1 MSGASECLV
10 NFYMAQVLIQ
20 RIDTLLREKNNQEL
34 QQVLEQEDARTI
46 ADVINELPSGELEIF
61 ALLPPEKQAATAM
74 FFSDTSRALILPQLS
89 DPVLARLF
97 YFLDEDNATDILQQL
112 PNARQK
118 DILKHVHEDRR
129 LRIEKLLKFGPETA
143 GGLMDLNFIELP
155 PETKIND
162 VIEAVQNYAKQH
174 KRVPTVILHTSEG
187 IRWAPARTLVT
198 APNST
203 EVMRVSRAVPVILH
217 TADREEVLELMGKE
231 NSDIIAVADEYQK
244 ILGIIHMNDILRI
257 ARVEASEDLYRMGAV
272 GHIDTSYL
280 ESKFFT
286 IWKKRAGWL
295 SILFVAELFTFTALS
310 RFESSIAAVT
320 ALALFVPLAISTGGN
335 SGSQAAT
342 IITRAM
348 ALGHITIRD
357 WWRVFRHEFFM
368 GSALGL
374 SLGIIG
380 FIRASL
386 TPQHILGSA
395 NRLLIGLVIG
405 LSVAGICLWGTLV
418 GSMLPIV
425 FKKLGVDPAYASSPF
440 VATFVDVTGIII
452 YFSIANAF
460 ILPLI

>member
-1 MSGASECLV
+1 MELSLIEHLENLV
-10 NFYMAQVLIQ
+10 
-20 RIDTLLREKNNQEL
+20 REKNNQEL
-34 QQVLEQEDARTI
+34 QQFLEHEDARSVAEI
-46 ADVINELPSGELEIF
+46 INEIPSGKLEIF
-61 ALLPPEKQAATAM
+61 VLLPPEKQAAVLRL
-74 FFSDTSRALILPQLS
+74 FSDSTREIVPPQLPDS
-89 DPVLARLF
+89 MLARLF
-97 YFLDEDNATDILQQL
+97 HFLDEDNATDILQQL
-112 PNARQK
+112 PSERQNN
-118 DILKHVHEDRR
+118 ILKGVSEDRR

-155 PETKIND
+155 AATKINE
-162 VIEAVQNYAKQH
+162 VIDAVQKYAKQH
-174 KRVPTVILHTSEG
+174 KQVPIVMLQTKDGV
-187 IRWAPARTLVT
+187 RWAPARKLVS
-198 APNST
+198 APKNV
-203 EVMRVSRAVPVILH
+203 EIVRVSREVPTILH

-231 NSDIIAVADEYQK
+231 NGDIICVIDENK
-244 ILGIIHMNDILRI
+244 KMLGIIHIKDLLRI

-286 IWKKRAGWL
+286 IWKKRFGWL
-295 SILFVAELFTFTALS
+295 SVLFIAELFTFTALS

-348 ALGHITIRD
+348 ALGHINLRD
-357 WWRVFRHEFFM
+357 WWKVFRHEFFM
-368 GSALGL
+368 GIVLGL
-374 SLGIIG
+374 SLGVIG
-380 FIRASL
+380 FFRASL

-395 NRLLIGLVIG
+395 NRLIIGSVIG

-418 GSMLPIV
+418 GSMLPIA
-425 FKKLGVDPAYASSPF
+425 FKRLGVDPAYASSPF

-460 ILPLI
+460 ILG

>member
-1 MSGASECLV
+1 MSKVL
-10 NFYMAQVLIQ
+10 AQHVEVL
-20 RIDTLLREKNNQEL
+20 LHEKNNQEL
-34 QQVLEQEDARTI
+34 LRNLEQEDARTI
-46 ADVINELPSGELEIF
+46 ADIISELPGRELEIF
-61 ALLPPEKQAATAM
+61 GVLPPEKQAATSM
-74 FFSDTSRALILPQLS
+74 FFSETARALILPQLS
-89 DPVLARLF
+89 DLVLARFF
-97 YFLDEDNATDILQQL
+97 YFLDEDNATDILQQF
-112 PNARQK
+112 PKTRQT
-118 DILKHVHEDRR
+118 DILKHVHEDKR

-155 PETKIND
+155 PTTKIND
-162 VIEAVQNYAKQH
+162 AIDAVQKHTKQH
-174 KRVPTVILHTSEG
+174 KQVPTVILHTIDG
-187 IRWAPARTLVT
+187 VHWAPARMLVT
-198 APNST
+198 APNNI
-203 EVMRVSRAVPVILH
+203 EVTRVSRSVPTILH

-231 NSDIIAVADEYQK
+231 NSDIISVTDEHQK
-244 ILGIIHMNDILRI
+244 TLGIIHMNDLLRI

-272 GHIDTSYL
+272 GHIDASYL
-280 ESKFFT
+280 ESKFVT

-295 SILFVAELFTFTALS
+295 SILFIAELFTFTALS

-348 ALGHITIRD
+348 ALGHITVRD
-357 WWRVFRHEFFM
+357 WWRVFRHELLM
-368 GSALGL
+368 GMALGL
-374 SLGIIG
+374 SLGLIG
-380 FIRASL
+380 FLRASL

-405 LSVAGICLWGTLV
+405 FSVAGICLWGTIV

-460 ILPLI
+460 ILH

>member
-1 MSGASECLV
+1 MDQA
-10 NFYMAQVLIQ
+10 LIQ
-20 RIDTLLREKNNQEL
+20 RIEIFLRERNNLEL
-34 QQVLEQEDARTI
+34 QQILEGEEAGDV
-46 ADVINELPSGELEIF
+46 ADIIGEFPDNQMEIF
-61 ALLPPEKQAATAM
+61 LLLPPEKQAATTM
-74 FFSDTSRALILPQLS
+74 FFSDTSRASILPQLPDS
-89 DPVLARLF
+89 VLARLF
-97 YFLDEDNATDILQQL
+97 YFLDEDNATDILQQFSG
-112 PNARQK
+112 ARQN
-118 DILKHVHEDRR
+118 DILRNVHQDKR

-143 GGLMDLNFIELP
+143 GGLMDLNFIELSP
-155 PETKIND
+155 VTKIND
-162 VIEAVQNYAKQH
+162 VIDTVQKYAKQH
-174 KRVPTVILHTSEG
+174 KQVPAVILHTNEG
-187 IRWAPARTLVT
+187 VRWAPARTLVS
-198 APNST
+198 APNNT
-203 EVMRVSRAVPVILH
+203 EVVHVSRAVPTILY

-231 NSDIIAVADEYQK
+231 NSDIISVADENKK
-244 ILGIIHMNDILRI
+244 ILGIIHMNDLLRI

-272 GHIDTSYL
+272 GHIDASYL
-280 ESKFFT
+280 DSKFFT

-368 GSALGL
+368 GIALGL
-374 SLGIIG
+374 SLGVIG

-405 LSVAGICLWGTLV
+405 LSVAGICLWGTIV

-452 YFSIANAF
+452 YFSIANVF
-460 ILPLI
+460 ILH